1 MAQARPAPARG
12 RFTGSSITR
21 SRTPAAIALLS
32 FGALLATSPVHG
44 LSLAEAEHVA
54 IERDA
59 VLRQLASESA
69 AMRERAV
76 AEGQLMDPKLR
87 FGAVNVPVDSFSLD
101 EEDMT
106 MLELGVSQEFQP
118 GRSRELARRRMEQ
131 SAAAAE
137 ATAGDR
143 QRVVRREL
151 RRVWTELAYLA
162 RAKELVASQADWVA
176 QMRASARARY
186 ASGDGTQLELLQA
199 GLDVAML
206 RETELDLERDW
217 AMQRAQ
223 LARWLGD
230 EEAARAGPY
239 TLPARAPLEPLASLE
254 ARLHEHPTQ
263 LDYERRIDAAETA
276 VGLAEQRKRP
286 GWMLDVSYGFRGGTM
301 DGESRPDM
309 LSAMVSVDLPLFR
322 ADRQNRE
329 IAAARAEARGLH
341 EMHEDHQREQR
352 AMLAEAWSAADR
364 TAELERYYEAE
375 LVPLADQSIQ
385 AALLAYRSNRAM
397 VDEAILARRTAL
409 ETWLKHL
416 RLAADRAQAQYD
428 LDYLAGIEAG
438 EK

>member
-1 MAQARPAPARG
+1 
-12 RFTGSSITR
+12 
-21 SRTPAAIALLS
+21 
-32 FGALLATSPVHG
+32 
-44 LSLAEAEHVA
+44 
-54 IERDA
+54 
-59 VLRQLASESA
+59 
-69 AMRERAV
+69 
-76 AEGQLMDPKLR
+76 
-87 FGAVNVPVDSFSLD
+87 
-101 EEDMT
+101 
-106 MLELGVSQEFQP
+106 
-118 GRSRELARRRMEQ
+118 
-131 SAAAAE
+131 
-137 ATAGDR
+137 
-143 QRVVRREL
+143 VRREL

-176 QMRASARARY
+176 QMRAAARARY
-186 ASGDGTQLELLQA
+186 ASGDGSQLELLQA

-230 EEAARAGPY
+230 EEAAHAGPY

-254 ARLHEHPTQ
+254 ARLQGHPTQ
-263 LDYERRIDAAETA
+263 LDYKRRIDAAETA

-322 ADRQNRE
+322 ADRQDRE

-364 TAELERYYEAE
+364 TAELERYYETE

-397 VDEAILARRTAL
+397 VDEVILARRTAL

-428 LDYLAGIEAG
+428 LDYLAGSEAG
-438 EK
+438 EER